1 MKIECTPKEAADL
14 IEELRS
20 RLKEFDMTL
29 KLDSDDLEF
38 IQNETTPT
46 KELVDELMTREG
58 VETTIAEPYE
68 DVVVA
73 ANGPAMIL
81 KIID

>member
-20 RLKEFDMTL
+20 RLREFDMTL
-29 KLDSDDLEF
+29 KLDRDDLEF
-38 IQNETTPT
+38 VQNETTPT

-81 KIID
+81 KVID

>member
-29 KLDSDDLEF
+29 KLDRDDLEF
-38 IQNETTPT
+38 VQNETTPT

-81 KIID
+81 KVID